1 MNIKNK
7 IPYVLPV
14 FMLLTALS
22 SQAGSSRQ
30 FGDDKSFSFT
40 GTLKVMTI
48 CTVNNNQTITADF
61 KNVGINKLETDV
73 FSLPL
78 NYTLD
83 CPGINSANTLQMAF
97 HSSRVAVSDPA
108 SIESDISGLLIR
120 ILKDGQPLELNKP
133 FKIDNAAQPPKL
145 EVRLVKVPG
154 TDLTQSPFRATGTL
168 VAEYL

>member
-7 IPYVLPV
+7 IPRVLPA
-14 FMLLTALS
+14 FLLLAALS
-22 SQAGSSRQ
+22 SQAVEGQ
-30 FGDDKSFSFT
+30 IGDDKTFSFT
-40 GTLKVMTI
+40 GTLRAMTI

-61 KNVGINKLETDV
+61 KNVGINKLETEV

-78 NYTLD
+78 NYTLE
-83 CPGINSANTLQMAF
+83 CPGISAANTLQMIF
-97 HSSRVAVSDPA
+97 MTSRPALSDSA
-108 SIESDISGLLIR
+108 SIESDVSGLLIR

-145 EVRLVKVPG
+145 DALLVKVPG

>member
-1 MNIKNK
+1 MNRKN
-7 IPYVLPV
+7 IIQSVLPA

-22 SQAGSSRQ
+22 SQAGQGQS
-30 FGDDKSFSFT
+30 GDNKSFSFT
-40 GTLKVMTI
+40 GTLKAMTI

-61 KNVGINKLETDV
+61 KNVGINKLETQIY
-73 FSLPL
+73 SLPL

-83 CPGINSANTLQMAF
+83 CPGINTANTLQMMFMA
-97 HSSRVAVSDPA
+97 SRPVPTDTSA
-108 SIESDISGLLIR
+108 IESDVAGLQVK
-120 ILKDGQPLELNKP
+120 ILKDGQPLELNKF

-154 TDLTQSPFRATGTL
+154 TDLNQSPFRATGTL